1 MVKKGVEQMNELQVK
16 AIMDLKNK
24 NEKYISEISELLI
37 KMKKSYKK
45 FDDFEKWFW
54 RLMNDMEKA
63 HSQIPFL
70 PFSNAYCI
78 KDNYFSIPTTP
89 CLRDSLYGTINE
101 EYSFLSEKYMKG
113 LENEIEEKANKV
125 REELSN
131 YFELISELLN
141 GIIASN
147 SITKRLSGLENK
159 AVELEKKKE
168 LLWYPKQ
175 LSKEEYSLK
184 GNFVVPFCLE
194 NPQTTLPL
202 HRRLII
208 EYEYIFKSKDL
219 QLSVLESVKA
229 ILLYINEY
237 LPFAELIPLK
247 ESSGIKITNVVS
259 PKQIQL
265 GSENKF
271 DGEINIGNEG
281 DLKDGN

>member
-1 MVKKGVEQMNELQVK
+1 MNELQVK
-16 AIMDLKNK
+16 AITDLKSK
-24 NEKYISEISELLI
+24 NEKYILEITELLT

-45 FDDFEKWFW
+45 FDDFEKCFW
-54 RLMNDMEKA
+54 SLMNDMEKA

-78 KDNYFSIPTTP
+78 KENYFSIPTTP
-89 CLRDSLYGTINE
+89 CLRDSLYGVINE
-101 EYSFLSEKYMKG
+101 EYSFLSEKYMKS
-113 LENEIEEKANKV
+113 LENEIQEKANKV
-125 REELSN
+125 RMELSN
-131 YFELISELLN
+131 YIELISELLN
-141 GIIASN
+141 RVIASN

-159 AVELEKKKE
+159 AMELEKKKE
-168 LLWYPKQ
+168 LFWYPKQ

-184 GNFVVPFCLE
+184 GNFVVPPFCLE
-194 NPQTTLPL
+194 NPQITIPL

-208 EYEYIFKSKDL
+208 EYEYLFKSEDL
-219 QLSVLESVKA
+219 HLSILESVKS

-237 LPFAELIPLK
+237 LPFAELVPLK
-247 ESSGIKITNVVS
+247 KSNGIEITNVVS

-281 DLKDGN
+281 ELKDGD